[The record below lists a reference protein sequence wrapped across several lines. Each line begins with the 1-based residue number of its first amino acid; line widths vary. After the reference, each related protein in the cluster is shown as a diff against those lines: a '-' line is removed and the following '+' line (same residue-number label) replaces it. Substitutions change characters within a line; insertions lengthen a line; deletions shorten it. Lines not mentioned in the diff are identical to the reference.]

1 MLHAPYV
8 LYALGYKNPPSSSNF
23 KGKNIDYKNYENNG
37 NGGNHNNKNDNDW
50 KSLLKKVFTMNNLI
64 KILISTVLLI
74 VLSYSLRKYQTLRNE
89 EFTNIEVFYIFS
101 ISVPG
106 VTLISDYLTKII
118 SKLNI
123 SNVLYAGGPNDVNNP
138 PSIPP
143 SNPIPPSSS
152 GPPSGGPSNNPSSS
166 GPSNDPS
173 SSKRKLRKLAPA
185 PPPDNFDYSH
195 GRKKLSISNL
205 ISPNPPSSSSSSSSQ
220 LSQSN
225 TQNVKGLKGLN
236 LVCNEPIGPAQQENP
251 DLQISQP
258 QVELKYRAYYPDRF
272 CVLSE
277 LERAYPNMKGMSRV
291 PSTYKE
297 KMFFF
302 DVVPITPAKGFQLN
316 LINGR
321 YNVVDT
327 QNVSNT
333 SLFEGGQIR
342 NRPEIRLYCAHLS
355 NAIQHEYVCHNIKTQ
370 NVIAGRVPK
379 SRLWCESKVFFSAAD
394 NRIIDELICYK
405 YNVKDAHEQS
415 KILTSSQVHHTIA
428 EYKKPGRNRRGV
440 EAMV

>member
-1 MLHAPYV
+1 
-8 LYALGYKNPPSSSNF
+8 
-23 KGKNIDYKNYENNG
+23 
-37 NGGNHNNKNDNDW
+37 
-50 KSLLKKVFTMNNLI
+50 MNNLI

-152 GPPSGGPSNNPSSS
+152 DPSSS

-205 ISPNPPSSSSSSSSQ
+205 ISPNPPSSSPSSSSQ

-379 SRLWCESKVFFSAAD
+379 SRL
-394 NRIIDELICYK
+394 
-405 YNVKDAHEQS
+405 
-415 KILTSSQVHHTIA
+415 
-428 EYKKPGRNRRGV
+428 
-440 EAMV
+440 